1 LGCSAPNAAIH
12 LGDGNGSARLP
23 FDLVEEP
30 SWDARSE
37 GKHVATFAVAG
48 VTERSGLRAG
58 TAQGKLV
65 TVCYKERFAAVS
77 RLRA

>member
-37 GKHVATFAVAG
+37 GEHVATFAWQASWNGQGFVP
-48 VTERSGLRAG
+48 ERHRKSL
-58 TAQGKLV
+58 
-65 TVCYKERFAAVS
+65 
-77 RLRA
+77 